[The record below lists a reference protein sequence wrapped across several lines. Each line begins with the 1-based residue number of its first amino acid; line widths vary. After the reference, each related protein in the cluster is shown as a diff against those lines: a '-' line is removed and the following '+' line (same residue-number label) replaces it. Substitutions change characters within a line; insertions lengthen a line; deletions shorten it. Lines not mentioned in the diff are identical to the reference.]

1 MSGAVL
7 VVDDEALFAEAV
19 ATRLRREGYAC
30 AVAGDLAQARAA
42 LADPIDLMLLDVRL
56 PDGSGLDFLA
66 EAEGVPV
73 VMMTAF
79 GDVDSAVAAM
89 KGGAADYLRKPVDLD
104 ELAIVAARALAARRL
119 EDRLAWSRE
128 RDARRGGEAELV
140 GESPAIAAARREISA
155 FAAILGGGAGDADPP
170 PVLILGE
177 TGVGKTLAAKLLHRS
192 GPEPDRPFVHVDC
205 AGLPPGAALAELFGD
220 DDGPGLV
227 EAAERGAVVLDEV
240 SALPSDAQAALVAAI
255 EGRRLRRR
263 SGRSGRLREIA
274 VVASFVATSNRD
286 LEALVEEGGFRRD
299 LYYRLNVLT
308 LRMPP
313 LRDRGEDTVLLARR
327 FIAQA
332 APALRARCAAARRR
346 GRCGSGS
353 LSVAGQRPRAA
364 PCRRTRDVAR
374 LDRSHRQG
382 RSPRRRASRGR
393 GGGSTAGRHPGRH
406 GASPDARGPGGC
418 RRQRLRRRAAP
429 GRQSYGH
436 ALPHEE
442 ARPPITG
449 ALAGSHGTLRM
460 GDRKTT
466 AEDRKKEIGR
476 GFPGKIPADLGI
488 DRDDFG

>member
-7 VVDDEALFAEAV
+7 VVDDETLFAESV

-89 KGGAADYLRKPVDLD
+89 KSGATDYLRKPVDLD

-119 EDRLAWSRE
+119 ENRLAWSRE
-128 RDARRGGEAELV
+128 RDARQRGEAELA

-155 FAAILGGGAGDADPP
+155 FAALLDGAADAP

-177 TGVGKTLAAKLLHRS
+177 TGTGKTLAARLLHDS
-192 GPEPDRPFVHVDC
+192 APAPDRPFVHVDC
-205 AGLPPGAALAELFGD
+205 AGLPPDAALAELFGD

-227 EAAERGAVVLDEV
+227 EAAERGTVVLDEV
-240 SALPSDAQAALVAAI
+240 SALPPDAQAALVATI

-263 SGRSGRLREIA
+263 SRRRREIA
-274 VVASFVATSNRD
+274 IAASFVATSNRD

-313 LRDRGEDTVLLARR
+313 LRDRGEDAALLARR
-327 FIAQA
+327 FVDQA
-332 APALRARCAAARRR
+332 ARRYGRAAPRFADAAVAALSRYPWPGNVRELRHVVERAVLLDSTGVVGADALPTPSPAPAPGAPGMAAQPPPATLDGMERRLMREALAASDGNVSAAARR
-346 GRCGSGS
+346 
-353 LSVAGQRPRAA
+353 
-364 PCRRTRDVAR
+364 
-374 LDRSHRQG
+374 
-382 RSPRRRASRGR
+382 
-393 GGGSTAGRHPGRH
+393 
-406 GASPDARGPGGC
+406 
-418 RRQRLRRRAAP
+418 
-429 GRQSYGH
+429 
-436 ALPHEE
+436 
-442 ARPPITG
+442 
-449 ALAGSHGTLRM
+449 
-460 GDRKTT
+460 
-466 AEDRKKEIGR
+466 
-476 GFPGKIPADLGI
+476 LGI
-488 DRDDFG
+488 SRMAMRYRMKKHGL